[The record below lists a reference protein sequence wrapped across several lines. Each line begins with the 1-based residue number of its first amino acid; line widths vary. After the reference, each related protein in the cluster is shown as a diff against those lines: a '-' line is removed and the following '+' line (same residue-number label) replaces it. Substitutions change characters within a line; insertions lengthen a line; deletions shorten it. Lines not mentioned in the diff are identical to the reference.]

1 MKSNIKIYL
10 IACLMIIQLSPIN
23 VNADEILFNNGD
35 RITGQIITMED
46 GKLIISTSYAGEI
59 SVTWAE
65 VAGIKSEDAIRILL
79 SDETDIKGITKE
91 AEKGKLGLKTD
102 NIDET
107 LSFDLAEVK
116 SINPP
121 AEPVVKLKG
130 YLNIGLTSAK
140 GNTDNESHHM
150 DGEFVARTE
159 KNRYTVGAEINRAD
173 DDGEQTANNSLGYL
187 KYDHFLKD
195 KFFLYSNAFFEKD
208 KFKDL
213 NLRTAIGLGSGYQ
226 VLEQAL
232 INLSVEGGL
241 AYINEDLE
249 NDLDND
255 YQSARW
261 ALNFDKYFFDKVIQF
276 FHFHE
281 GFFGFEDE
289 KDILIRSRT
298 GIRVPVYKAFNAT
311 LQFNYDWDKMP
322 SAGRKKADSMYIFT
336 LGYQFDK

>member
-1 MKSNIKIYL
+1 MSFLLFFQASVVIVK
-10 IACLMIIQLSPIN
+10 
-23 VNADEILFNNGD
+23 ADEIHLNNGD
-35 RITGQIITMED
+35 RITGDIITMED

-65 VAGIKSEDAIRILL
+65 VVSLKSDDTIRIIL
-79 SDETDIKGITKE
+79 SDETDINGITGE
-91 AEKGKLGLKTD
+91 AGKGKLRLRTD

-107 LSFDLAEVK
+107 VSFDLAEVK

-121 AEPVVKLKG
+121 TEPVVKLKG
-130 YLNIGLTSAK
+130 HLNIGLTSSK
-140 GNTDNESHHM
+140 GNTENESQHL

-173 DDGEQTANNSLGYL
+173 DDGEQTVNNSVGYL
-187 KYDHFLKD
+187 KYDHFMTD
-195 KFFLYSNAFFEKD
+195 KYFVYSNAFFEKD

-213 NLRTAIGLGSGYQ
+213 NLRTALGLGAGYQ
-226 VLEQAL
+226 FLEKPL
-232 INLSVEGGL
+232 INLSIEGGL

-249 NDLDND
+249 NDLDED

-261 ALNFDKYFFDKVIQF
+261 ALNFDKYLLDKAVQF

-281 GFFGFEDE
+281 GFLGFEE
-289 KDILIRSRT
+289 KSDLFIRSRT
-298 GIRVPVYKAFNAT
+298 GFRLPIYKAFNAT

-322 SAGRKKADSMYIFT
+322 AAGREKSDIMYIFN
-336 LGYQFDK
+336 LGYQFDN